1 MSTPPLPPGFQ
12 MLAPQAAP
20 PLPPGFQI
28 VQPDAPDLNA
38 ELQKENNDSMS
49 GIDKFRVAL
58 GRGMLDV
65 GQGAKQLLLRGA
77 DAISIIPGGAHL
89 ADKYTQEV
97 EQERAGY
104 DQAGLRKDSPKTA
117 IAGRFLG
124 NVAAMP
130 LPAGKGATLLSKVLG
145 GATAGAAT
153 GAIQFVPEGG
163 SRLQNTALGAVVG
176 GVLPGVIQAGKV
188 TVGAV
193 KDLAGKLKDLM
204 PAVSSEVREQM
215 AAKIL
220 REAVAD
226 PSKLA
231 RAAQNTQL
239 IPGTQQTLAEATDD
253 VGLAGLQRT
262 MQSMSP
268 EFNSRVAGVAQQNN
282 AARVE
287 ALRGGFGG
295 ADEASAAALEAARDR
310 ATAPL
315 LAAAYKAAKPT
326 KNAADSV
333 FESGIVPEGSYVHG
347 RAGTNSLNTGNVLQ
361 LSNNTET
368 AAYYAGN
375 KGSRWL
381 ITPRENA
388 NILRLSENSPDMDKV
403 VKAALKDF
411 KRGKLPFVGDIDPSA
426 SLDDIERIIRTEFAP
441 DDIVNSAAAFDNK
454 VWSEWLG
461 KRFKN
466 PFVETPD
473 GAVVF
478 SRKAVNA
485 VMAGAKSEAPKIDVT
500 PTVTLANRILKA
512 REGNDTVTGVVSR
525 VRDLLS
531 REGLDDVRKLHNVR
545 QEIGTILSGQSS
557 NEQAGKVASRELM
570 AIRES
575 LDAQISKASP
585 EFRKFLNQYASLS
598 KEAGR
603 VRMGDELLG
612 KSAAT
617 LDNMGNP
624 VLSPAKF
631 ANAANDLDR
640 VAKAATG
647 FRKETA
653 DRLMTPEQK
662 AIVANVRADLDRYA
676 RSQTGGK
683 AVGSNSLQNAAGMAK
698 LQDVATHGNELQAA
712 LLPQLT
718 LAKSLFN
725 GVRKNYGEKVLNIVQ
740 EAMLNPQRANQ
751 LLRALPAAQR
761 AQASAVLQSARM
773 KQIAGAVQAM
783 GPTLFANAAA
793 AQEQN

>member
-1 MSTPPLPPGFQ
+1 MT
-12 MLAPQAAP
+12 AP
-20 PLPPGFQI
+20 PLPPGFQLVGASAAVPPLPPGFQI
-28 VQPDAPDLNA
+28 ASDPTDWNA

-49 GIDKFRVAL
+49 GFEQGRVAF

-65 GQGAKQLLLRGA
+65 GQGLKQLLLRGA
-77 DAISIIPGGAHL
+77 DAISVIPGGAHL

-97 EQERAGY
+97 QDERASY
-104 DQAGLRKDSPKTA
+104 DQGRLRQDAPATA
-117 IAGRFLG
+117 VAGRLLG

-145 GATAGAAT
+145 GAAAGATAGAV
-153 GAIQFVPEGG
+153 QFVPEGE

-193 KDLAGKLKDLM
+193 RDLAGKLKDLM
-204 PAVSSEVREQM
+204 PAVSHAAREQM

-315 LAAAYKAAKPT
+315 LAAARKVKGVDT
-326 KNAADSV
+326 K
-333 FESGIVPEGSYVHG
+333 
-347 RAGTNSLNTGNVLQ
+347 
-361 LSNNTET
+361 
-368 AAYYAGN
+368 
-375 KGSRWL
+375 
-381 ITPRENA
+381 
-388 NILRLSENSPDMDKV
+388 
-403 VKAALKDF
+403 
-411 KRGKLPFVGDIDPSA
+411 
-426 SLDDIERIIRTEFAP
+426 
-441 DDIVNSAAAFDNK
+441 
-454 VWSEWLG
+454 
-461 KRFKN
+461 
-466 PFVETPD
+466 
-473 GAVVF
+473 
-478 SRKAVNA
+478 
-485 VMAGAKSEAPKIDVT
+485 

-512 REGNDTVTGVVSR
+512 REGNDTVTSVVGR
-525 VRDLLS
+525 VRDLLA
-531 REGLDDVRKLHNVR
+531 REGMDDVQKLHNAR

-557 NEQAGKVASRELM
+557 MEQAGKTATRELM

-575 LDAQISKASP
+575 LDAQIAKSSP
-585 EFRKFLNQYASLS
+585 EFRQFLTQYASLS
-598 KEAGR
+598 KDAGR

-612 KSAAT
+612 KSFAT

-631 ANAANDLDR
+631 ATAANDLDR

-653 DRLMTPEQK
+653 DRLMTGEQK
-662 AIVANVRADLDRYA
+662 ALVGNVRADLDRYA

-683 AVGSNSLQNAAGMAK
+683 AVGSNSLQNAAGMAR
-698 LQDVATHGNELQAA
+698 LQDVATNGNELQAA

-725 GVRKNYGEKVLNIVQ
+725 GVRKRYGEKVLSVVQ

-751 LLRALPAAQR
+751 LLKSLPPAQQ
-761 AQASAVLQSARM
+761 AQAQAVLQSSRM
-773 KQIAGAVQAM
+773 QQIGGIVQAI
-783 GPTLFANAAA
+783 GPTMFANAAV
-793 AQEQN
+793 AQGQD